1 MFETMLTEKYE
12 VGDEYQVAASG
23 ATMNAQLVATVDTAL
38 LSTYKSNPS
47 KLPRIDVGLDTPAE
61 FMAVV
66 VGCAL

>member
-23 ATMNAQLVATVDTAL
+23 ATMNAQLDATEDTAL
-38 LSTYKSNPS
+38 LSTYRSRPS
-47 KLPRIDVGLDTPAE
+47 TLPRIEVGLVTPAE
-61 FMAVV
+61 FIAVE